1 MESLSISKTINFVEQ
16 KVTLHGF
23 VHNIREMGG
32 IIFLDL
38 RDRSG
43 IIQTIIDPKIIGE
56 KNFEETKRLKRESVI
71 EIEGEIKKRP
81 ENKNWL
87 LLR

>member
-1 MESLSISKTINFVEQ
+1 MKRISVVQSINFINQ
-16 KVTLHGF
+16 KISLRGW

-43 IIQTIIDPKIIGE
+43 FILSRPLLTLKLLAKKI
-56 KNFEETKRLKRESVI
+56 
-71 EIEGEIKKRP
+71 
-81 ENKNWL
+81 
-87 LLR
+87 LRKQKD